1 MVLRLL
7 VFAFAASLSAQQ
19 IVTTFAGTEWVF
31 PGDGRPALDTPLG
44 TDLSVAVDPQGRLV
58 FADSL
63 NHVVARIEPSGIVTV
78 IAGNGLRG
86 FSGDGGEARR
96 ASLDQPD
103 AVAIDKSGNIYIAD
117 GRNYRIRRV
126 TPAGIINTVA
136 GNGRLPS
143 TGDGGPATEAA
154 VVPRNLALDA
164 AGNLFIADDYNNCVR
179 KLSTNGIIT
188 TVAGTGKST
197 YSGDGKPARDS
208 SFTPYAI
215 HVDSANRILI
225 TDTTAV
231 QDRGQQMRHV
241 LKTWDL
247 GRGSG
252 V

>member
-7 VFAFAASLSAQQ
+7 IFAFAASLSAQQ

-31 PGDGRPALDTPLG
+31 AGDGRPALDTPLA
-44 TDLSVAVDPQGRLV
+44 THLSAAVDPQGRLV
-58 FADSL
+58 YADSL
-63 NHVVARIEPSGIVTV
+63 NHVVARIEPSGTVTV
-78 IAGNGLRG
+78 LAGNGLRG

-117 GRNYRIRRV
+117 GLNYRIRRV

-136 GNGRLPS
+136 GNGLFGS

-154 VVPRNLALDA
+154 VVAWKLALDA
-164 AGNLFIADDYNNCVR
+164 AGNLFIADYDNNRVR

-188 TVAGTGKST
+188 AVAGTGKIT
-197 YSGDGKPARDS
+197 YSGDGKPALDS
-208 SFTPYAI
+208 SIVPYDI

-225 TDTTAV
+225 ADATNYRVYRIGADGN
-231 QDRGQQMRHV
+231 RR
-241 LKTWDL
+241 
-247 GRGSG
+247 
-252 V
+252 